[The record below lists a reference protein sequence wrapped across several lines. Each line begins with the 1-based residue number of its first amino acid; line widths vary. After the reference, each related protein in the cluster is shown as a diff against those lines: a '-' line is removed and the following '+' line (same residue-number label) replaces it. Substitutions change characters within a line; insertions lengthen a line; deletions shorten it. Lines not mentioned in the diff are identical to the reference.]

1 MQINFFN
8 MPIMIITI
16 DRKSPRLAGLLS
28 DLNKIGV
35 SNSNIIVIDGVADK
49 SNPLTGCSLSHIRAL
64 TTIQPPFLVLEDDA
78 RINTKAVFWPNVTV
92 PDDAQM
98 FYLGYS
104 IARYSDAVHQWNI
117 PNVYPFTT
125 NPTEQSEPCE
135 TRISKHIYKT
145 RERLCTHAIVYLDMK
160 AVLATIATIVTCIEH
175 NLPHDMGMAK
185 LQTDIPTYAIA
196 TPVFVQIDDRQ
207 GKEWK
212 YTETSANLCDPFK
225 YP

>member
-1 MQINFFN
+1 
-8 MPIMIITI
+8 MIITI

-78 RINTKAVFWPNVTV
+78 RINTKTVFWPNVTV

-117 PNVYPFTT
+117 PGAYPFITKNAT
-125 NPTEQSEPCE
+125 NEFEPCE
-135 TRISKHIYKT
+135 IQISQNIYKT

-160 AVLATIATIVTCIEH
+160 AVLATIATIVTCIQY

-196 TPVFVQIDDRQ
+196 TPIFVQVDDRQ